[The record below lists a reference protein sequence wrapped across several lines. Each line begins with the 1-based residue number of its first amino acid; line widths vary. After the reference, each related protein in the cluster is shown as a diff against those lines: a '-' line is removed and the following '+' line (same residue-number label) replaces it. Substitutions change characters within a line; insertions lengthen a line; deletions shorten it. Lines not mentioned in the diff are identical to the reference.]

1 MISSAR
7 HAMRLVWFVAVIVVL
22 AAPPAHA
29 ELWKYEDGSGAVN
42 FTDSLANVPP
52 EYRHTARRHTVQDPG
67 AAPSDGGVEAIQRE
81 RERVIASFTPEQLK
95 EALAKGLLTVDEVN
109 QLVAQGALRSSD
121 VGDQYRFAGKPAPK
135 AAAPSAPP
143 IDLAERELQS
153 LMALRKSS
161 TGQAAQARSM
171 MDNLSEIKD
180 SPKFT
185 YALVGELGLAVLL
198 IVTMPFVMRKYNDDG
213 TRRIIRA
220 SFFFIFII
228 VSMTGNMLLFKDEV
242 AGLLE
247 MKHAATPPGA
257 SDASAA
263 QPASLQGKP
272 WQPDPA
278 ENAAPVT
285 P

>member
-1 MISSAR
+1 MSSPGKKT
-7 HAMRLVWFVAVIVVL
+7 MRLRWLVAAVVLL
-22 AAPPAHA
+22 AAPAAHA

-52 EYRHTARRHTVQDPG
+52 EYRHTARRHVAQDPG
-67 AAPSDGGVEAIQRE
+67 AAPSDGGIEAIKRE

-109 QLVAQGALRSSD
+109 QLVAAGALRTSD

-135 AAAPSAPP
+135 AAAAAPALSNEER
-143 IDLAERELQS
+143 DLQM
-153 LMALRKSS
+153 LMALSKRQ

-171 MDNLSEIKD
+171 MDGLNDIKN

-185 YALVGELGLAVLL
+185 YALAGELGLAVLL

-220 SFFFIFII
+220 SFFFMFVII
-228 VSMTGNMLLFKDEV
+228 SATGNMLLFKDEV
-242 AGLLE
+242 AGMLS
-247 MKHAATPPGA
+247 MKT
-257 SDASAA
+257 AA
-263 QPASLQGKP
+263 QAGAEAAAPVQPTTLQGKP
-272 WQPDPA
+272 WQPDD
-278 ENAAPVT
+278 AANH
-285 P
+285 